1 MLRVENQKPNESN
14 ATVPLTTKYSIRYG
28 ARAVEWERMQ
38 KYKINKKQW
47 VPREPTLIK
56 DSSPSLSLSLS
67 LSL

>member
-38 KYKINKKQW
+38 KHKINKKQW

-56 DSSPSLSLSLS
+56 DSSPSLSLSL
-67 LSL
+67 